1 MENHFLLVLEAQAL
15 LQKYPGVDP
24 VVFDSGQR
32 RLQASRSSIEA
43 VARLMPLSNTGIVPV
58 KVLNDGGPNWLLIG
72 GGLLA
77 LALLSKRLR

>member
-24 VVFDSGQR
+24 VVFDSGKR

-43 VARLMPLSNTGIVPV
+43 VASQTLLPQGVMRV
-58 KVLNDGGPNWLLIG
+58 KVLSGNEPNYLLIG

-77 LALLSKRLR
+77 LALFMKSRR

>member
-43 VARLMPLSNTGIVPV
+43 VARQTLSNQGIVPV
-58 KVLNDGGPNWLLIG
+58 KVLSSGGPNYLLIG